1 MAACCRERL
10 FIDAR
15 QDSEASALCCMG
27 GLIVMSSATNPSRR
41 TSITARPM
49 PEEKRRFA
57 ALAASRGMSEAS
69 LALLAIRALLESNG
83 LAVSRSVIADRDA
96 PVSDR
101 ITVRLR
107 PGDRR
112 AVTERAGGRGMK
124 DATYIAALVRAH
136 VAANPPLPTDE
147 LAAFKQAVSILVAL
161 GRLLTRY
168 SRGGILSPESLAELR
183 NDLSRTRAVTAE
195 VESRMHAF
203 ASAAL
208 ASWESRYD

>member
-1 MAACCRERL
+1 
-10 FIDAR
+10 
-15 QDSEASALCCMG
+15 
-27 GLIVMSSATNPSRR
+27 MSFDTNPSQR

-69 LALLAIRALLESNG
+69 LVLLAIRALLESNG
-83 LAVSRSVIADRDA
+83 LAVSCSVVADRDA
-96 PVSDR
+96 PASDR

-107 PGDRR
+107 PGDRGAIADR
-112 AVTERAGGRGMK
+112 ARRRGMK
-124 DATYIAALVRAH
+124 DATYIAALVRSH
-136 VAANPPLPTDE
+136 VATNPPLPADE

-161 GRLLTRY
+161 GRLLSRY
-168 SRGGILSPESLAELR
+168 SRGGTLSPESLAELR
-183 NDLSRTRAVTAE
+183 NDLSRTRAVVAE
-195 VESRMHAF
+195 AESRMHTF

>member
-1 MAACCRERL
+1 
-10 FIDAR
+10 
-15 QDSEASALCCMG
+15 
-27 GLIVMSSATNPSRR
+27 
-41 TSITARPM
+41 M

-83 LAVSRSVIADRDA
+83 LPVSRNFVANRDTPA
-96 PVSDR
+96 SDR
-101 ITVRLR
+101 IPVRLR

-112 AVTERAGGRGMK
+112 AIADRARVRGMK
-124 DATYIAALVRAH
+124 DATYIAAVVRSHIAT
-136 VAANPPLPTDE
+136 NPPLPADE

-168 SRGGILSPESLAELR
+168 SRSGTMSPEPLAELR
-183 NDLSRTRAVTAE
+183 NDLSRTRAVVAE

>member
-1 MAACCRERL
+1 MNP
-10 FIDAR
+10 
-15 QDSEASALCCMG
+15 
-27 GLIVMSSATNPSRR
+27 ATNPLRR

-49 PEEKRRFA
+49 PEEKRRFT
-57 ALAASRGMSEAS
+57 ALAESRGISEAA

-83 LAVSRSVIADRDA
+83 LAVSRNVVADRDA
-96 PVSDR
+96 PASDR

-112 AVTERAGGRGMK
+112 AIAERARRRGIR
-124 DATYIAALVRAH
+124 DATYIAALVRSH
-136 VAANPPLPTDE
+136 VATNPPLPTDE
-147 LAAFKQAVSILVAL
+147 LAAFKQAVSILVAV

-183 NDLSRTRAVTAE
+183 NDLSRTRAVVAE
-195 VESRMHAF
+195 AESRMHAF

-208 ASWESRYD
+208 ASWESRL

>member
-1 MAACCRERL
+1 
-10 FIDAR
+10 
-15 QDSEASALCCMG
+15 
-27 GLIVMSSATNPSRR
+27 MSSATNPSQS

-57 ALAASRGMSEAS
+57 ALAASRGVSEAS

-83 LAVSRSVIADRDA
+83 LTVSRSVVADRDA
-96 PVSDR
+96 PASDR

-107 PGDRR
+107 PSDRR
-112 AVTERAGGRGMK
+112 AIAEKAGRRGMK
-124 DATYIAALVRAH
+124 DATYIAALVRSH
-136 VAANPPLPTDE
+136 VAANPPLPANE
-147 LAAFKQAVSILVAL
+147 LAVFKQAVSVLVAV

-168 SRGGILSPESLAELR
+168 SRGGTLSPESLAELR
-183 NDLSRTRAVTAE
+183 NDLSRTRAVVGE
-195 VESRMHAF
+195 VESRLHAF